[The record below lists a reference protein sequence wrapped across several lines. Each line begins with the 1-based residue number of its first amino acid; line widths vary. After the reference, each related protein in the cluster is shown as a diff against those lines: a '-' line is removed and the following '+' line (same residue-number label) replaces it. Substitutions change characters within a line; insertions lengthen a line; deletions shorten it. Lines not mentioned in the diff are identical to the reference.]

1 MKLNKILK
9 VKDQGR
15 LDGKSD
21 ATIMKFWKQFVN
33 ILC

>member
-1 MKLNKILK
+1 MRLNKILK

-15 LDGKSD
+15 LDEKID
-21 ATIMKFWKQFVN
+21 ATVMQFSKQFVN